1 MADDQD
7 TDKQSEIVRFSASA
21 QLWNYLGWLSKNTLL
36 GKTENEVARQVLT
49 DKLTQMRQEEYRDDK
64 RS

>member
-1 MADDQD
+1 MADE
-7 TDKQSEIVRFSASA
+7 TEGEKPGEVRFSPNS
-21 QLWNYLGWLSKNTLL
+21 QFWNYLGWLSRNTLL

-49 DKLTQMRQEEYRDDK
+49 DKLTEMRQEDYRDDK

>member
-1 MADDQD
+1 MADDPD
-7 TDKQSEIVRFSASA
+7 TEKQTETVRFSASA

-49 DKLTQMRQEEYRDDK
+49 DKLAEMRQEDYRDK
-64 RS
+64 QS